1 MDAPRRRALTSPRIL
16 DIYHRLEAMYGSE
29 PWHWAPEQVRAPV
42 DILAGAVLVQHTTW
56 TNAER
61 ALEQLRAAGLLD
73 MRAIASVPND
83 VLLPLIRVSGTPT
96 IKVRRL
102 HALAQTVEAAG
113 GIDAFLTQP
122 LDVLRPQL
130 LATHGIGPESADAI
144 ALYAAS
150 NRTFII
156 DAYTRRLFG
165 RIGLTPTAGDAYE
178 VWRRW
183 FEASLP
189 AADATLFQRYH
200 AYIVLHGKTL
210 CRPKPRCSLCALAP
224 ACETGTALPAADA

>member
-1 MDAPRRRALTSPRIL
+1 M
-16 DIYHRLEAMYGSE
+16 
-29 PWHWAPEQVRAPV
+29 
-42 DILAGAVLVQHTTW
+42 LVQHTTW

-73 MRAIASVPND
+73 MRAIASAPDD

-96 IKVRRL
+96 IKLRRL
-102 HALAQTVEAAG
+102 RALAQTVEAAG
-113 GIDAFLTQP
+113 GIEVFLAQP

-150 NRTFII
+150 KRTFVI

-165 RIGLTPTAGDAYE
+165 RIGLTPSAGDGYE
-178 VWRRW
+178 DWRRW
-183 FEASLP
+183 FEAALP
-189 AADATLFQRYH
+189 DAGAALFQRYH
-200 AYIVLHGKTL
+200 ADIVLHGKTL
-210 CRPKPRCSLCALAP
+210 CRPKPRCSLCPLAP
-224 ACETGTALPAADA
+224 VCETGTALLAADA

>member
-1 MDAPRRRALTSPRIL
+1 M
-16 DIYHRLEAMYGSE
+16 
-29 PWHWAPEQVRAPV
+29 
-42 DILAGAVLVQHTTW
+42 LVQHTTW

-73 MRAIASVPND
+73 MRALTSAPGD

-102 HALAQTVEAAG
+102 SALAQTVEAAG
-113 GIDAFLTQP
+113 GIDAFLAQP
-122 LDVLRPQL
+122 LDVLRAQL
-130 LATHGIGPESADAI
+130 LATYGIGPESADAI

-150 NRTFII
+150 KRTFVI

-165 RIGLTPTAGDAYE
+165 RIGLTPTGGDKYE
-178 VWRRW
+178 DWRRW

-189 AADATLFQRYH
+189 AADAALFQRYH
-200 AYIVLHGKTL
+200 ADVVLHGKTL

-224 ACETGTALPAADA
+224 VCETGRALLAADA